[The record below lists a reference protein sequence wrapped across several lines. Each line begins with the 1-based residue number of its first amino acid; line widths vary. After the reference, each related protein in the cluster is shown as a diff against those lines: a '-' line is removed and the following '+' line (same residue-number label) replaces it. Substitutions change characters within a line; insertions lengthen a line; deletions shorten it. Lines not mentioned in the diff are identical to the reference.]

1 MHRPKRKTK
10 ELQMLATQI
19 LMTSGADISQAVAI
33 RPLAKAMVRIS
44 GCSYQSA
51 VRHIERAVLRT
62 RSELTSAQ

>member
-44 GCSYQSA
+44 GCSYPSA
-51 VRHIERAVLRT
+51 VRHLERAILRAQE
-62 RSELTSAQ
+62 ELKPPQ